1 MNDKYQ
7 EHIDCIKNDSVGQSV
22 DELLWLIWAIG
33 FDYDGYHKAEDLK
46 DIIDELVAY
55 SIYARELLREGKYF
69 KNPLDK

>member
-1 MNDKYQ
+1 MDKKYQ
-7 EHIDCIKNDSVGQSV
+7 KHIDCIKNDSVGQSV

-33 FDYDGYHKAEDLK
+33 FDYDGYNKAEDLK

-69 KNPLDK
+69 KDPLDK